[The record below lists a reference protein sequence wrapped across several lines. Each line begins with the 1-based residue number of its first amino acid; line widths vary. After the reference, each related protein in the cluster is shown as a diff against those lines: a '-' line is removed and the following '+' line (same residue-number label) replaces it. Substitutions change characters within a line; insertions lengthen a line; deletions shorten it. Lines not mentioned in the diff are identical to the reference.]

1 MSMIVQPALNEDTTH
16 ARKRAEEVLRSL
28 LNAKEQTERELSE
41 QRRSDAMRLVTGR
54 TSIDNAIDETRRL
67 IGLLDR
73 AGVESF
79 DPVVT
84 VSGIG
89 EPAGAFAGR

>member
-84 VSGIG
+84 VSGIS